1 MSFWKTVLRCTVL
14 LSPIFNNA
22 FKKSFLYVSFF
33 FLLKFNISKLYSDLI
48 NQSFHFNFYELL
60 GKRLLSHNIFICVS
74 NSEFDKG
81 YHHHSNYMKPK
92 YEVLIQSFESFLA
105 SPEHLCIETPGFPQ
119 KIQFC
124 SVSALNITALHISA
138 PLILVICVIILKI
151 YFALPLQVKLRGN
164 DSKLWF

>member
-1 MSFWKTVLRCTVL
+1 M
-14 LSPIFNNA
+14 
-22 FKKSFLYVSFF
+22 KSFLYITIF
-33 FLLKFNISKLYSDLI
+33 FLPKFNISKLYSDLI

-74 NSEFDKG
+74 NFEFDKG

-119 KIQFC
+119 KIEFC
-124 SVSALNITALHISA
+124 SVSALLLHCTFQHTGISNLRNHPQNIFCTST
-138 PLILVICVIILKI
+138 
-151 YFALPLQVKLRGN
+151 
-164 DSKLWF
+164 SS